1 MTLVITLCYSNS
13 VTIIQRYCECTKCRG
28 NGNLEKLTIMTTNS
42 SVFFLPGS
50 KPIAGKVL
58 KGKSAGIFT
67 NVLPVIF

>member
-1 MTLVITLCYSNS
+1 MNVQNVC
-13 VTIIQRYCECTKCRG
+13 G
-28 NGNLEKLTIMTTNS
+28 NGNLDKLIIMTTNS